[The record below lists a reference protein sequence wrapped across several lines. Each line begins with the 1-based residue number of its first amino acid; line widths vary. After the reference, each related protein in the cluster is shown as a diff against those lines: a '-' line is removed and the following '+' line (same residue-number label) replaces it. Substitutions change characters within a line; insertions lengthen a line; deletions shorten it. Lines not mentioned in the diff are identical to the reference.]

1 MKRKS
6 NFVFNLV
13 LFTFVLLFVILALGY
28 PRQARL
34 VPLIIGVPT
43 LFLLAFNILGESLMP
58 GLLSHFETDIAKV
71 ASSKPAQPVRHL
83 SRRSQ
88 ENERIV
94 KQGERPLQQREDWKS
109 VLISITW
116 MIVMLAAIFLFGF
129 LIGLPLF
136 MLAYL
141 KAEGHTSWVVALA
154 ISVTTSL
161 FFYLLFGFLWPGEL
175 YSGILFGAF
184 VPPL

>member
-6 NFVFNLV
+6 NVVYSLV
-13 LFTFVLLFVILALGY
+13 LFTFVLIIVILALGY

-43 LFLLAFNILGESLMP
+43 LFLLAYSILGEALIP
-58 GLLSHFETDIAKV
+58 GLLSRFETDIAKI
-71 ASSKPAQPVRHL
+71 ATSKATQPVGRL
-83 SRRSQ
+83 SHKGQ

-94 KQGERPLQQREDWKS
+94 KQGERPLTHREDWKS
-109 VLISITW
+109 VVISITW
-116 MIVMLAAIFLFGF
+116 MTVLLAAIFLLGF

-141 KAEGHTSWVVALA
+141 KAEGHTSWVGALV
-154 ISVTTSL
+154 ISATASL
-161 FFYLLFGFLWPGEL
+161 FFYVLFGFLWPGEL